1 MRASGI
7 RTLAFPAIDN
17 SSPVPPQRRIAQ
29 RNEHRRHRKGA
40 QHPRRAA
47 SASLA
52 AAKAQLSK
60 ESDFTLSLS
69 ETKQPPRR
77 ANQ

>member
-1 MRASGI
+1 MHASGI
-7 RTLAFPAIDN
+7 RTLAFPAIDKA
-17 SSPVPPQRRIAQ
+17 SPVPPRTLRCATSTEDVQKA
-29 RNEHRRHRKGA
+29 HST
-40 QHPRRAA
+40 PRRAA
-47 SASLA
+47 SAGLA
-52 AAKAQLSK
+52 AAKAPLSK

>member
-7 RTLAFPAIDN
+7 RTLAFPAIDKA
-17 SSPVPPQRRIAQ
+17 SPVPQRRILLRNGQ
-29 RNEHRRHRKGA
+29 RRRTKGA

-47 SASLA
+47 SAGLA
-52 AAKAQLSK
+52 AAKAPLSK